1 MLIRKT
7 IAAASLLVLASNPAS
22 AENFLI
28 HIHTGPD
35 NPTKAALGFLVA
47 ATAAKDG
54 HHVDLFLAGDGA
66 SLITDDALSSI
77 EGVGTGKL
85 QEHFTA
91 LTQGDSKIY
100 ISGMSAKAREITEVQ
115 LEGKPAE
122 FAMPSKLVELAA
134 AADVVLAY

>member
-7 IAAASLLVLASNPAS
+7 IAAASLLVLLSGPAL

-47 ATAAKDG
+47 ATAVKDG

-66 SLITDDALSSI
+66 SLITDDALSSV
-77 EGVGTGKL
+77 EGLGTGKL
-85 QEHFTA
+85 QDHFTA
-91 LTQGDSKIY
+91 LVEGGAKIF
-100 ISGMSAKAREITEVQ
+100 ISGMSAKAREITDVQ

-134 AADVVLAY
+134 AADVVLVY